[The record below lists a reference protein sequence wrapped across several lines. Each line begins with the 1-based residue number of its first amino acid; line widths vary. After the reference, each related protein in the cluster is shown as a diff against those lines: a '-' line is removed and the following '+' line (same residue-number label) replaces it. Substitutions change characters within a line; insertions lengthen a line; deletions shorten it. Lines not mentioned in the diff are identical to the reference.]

1 MPLKLCEERL
11 HTGFRCH
18 NCSNSVSSNVASATG
33 TQQLEVEQEELL
45 QDELLKREY
54 GEEWVMLEEEAD
66 EETYHSEEGEEHD
79 ELNEQC
85 MMNHVG

>member
-1 MPLKLCEERL
+1 MQASGARIVVILPVVML
-11 HTGFRCH
+11 H
-18 NCSNSVSSNVASATG
+18 SAPG